1 MKTMLTISDLIESA
15 KLFCEVES
23 DKIILNLWGLQTEK
37 LLERMWSIDFDIFFN
52 LGILLKL
59 EVVQRELTCLALKF
73 RQI

>member
-59 EVVQRELTCLALKF
+59 EVVQRELICPELKF